1 MNAPDVAVANAADV
15 EAILD
20 DMADEIAPHLTRE
33 SALLGIL
40 RRGAPLAQMLAKRLS
55 ARCGWSPRVL
65 ELKLKRYGERL
76 ELLHDRPHLDESSLL
91 AAVRDHHL
99 IVVDD
104 VLYTGES
111 LLRAVDFLRQAG
123 ATRIQIA
130 VLAER
135 CGRTMPI
142 AAEFIGMK
150 LDIRPDWVI
159 HCEVPPYEDHLAIRI
174 AHHRA
179 ITGD

>member
-1 MNAPDVAVANAADV
+1 MNAPDFVVANASDV
-15 EAILD
+15 EALLD
-20 DMADEIAPHLTRE
+20 EMAGKMAPGLHQKTV
-33 SALLGIL
+33 LLGIL
-40 RRGAPLAQMLAKRLS
+40 RRGAPLAQMLADRLE
-55 ARCGWSPRVL
+55 RLVGWRPEVC

-76 ELLHDRPHLDESSLL
+76 ELLHDQPHIDESSLISDI
-91 AAVRDHHL
+91 RGRHL

-104 VLYTGES
+104 VLFTGES
-111 LLRAVDFLRQAG
+111 LLRAISFLRHAG
-123 ATRIQIA
+123 ASRIEVA

-135 CGRTMPI
+135 RGRTMPI

-159 HCEVPPYEDHLAIRI
+159 HCEVPPYEEELAIRI

-179 ITGD
+179 VTGE